1 MKINTIYGI
10 VLFVLYVA
18 FAMLFALGV
27 LCWFGVTDWKIDT
40 GTTVLSLIFA
50 VISCLIS
57 ATGFKKIKTSELG
70 VVLLWGK
77 PVYSADSGYVLT
89 PFPYNFA
96 KMSRNIIE
104 LRFPDSKI
112 EGKESEPILI
122 THGTSK
128 DASAGAL
135 GYIQKT
141 PVSIIVRFRIIDLL
155 GYMQEFGEFA
165 YFDNVSTTELSN
177 RIREAVVSKMID
189 ECRKGTLA
197 ENQKRL
203 NEIEQKLKLE
213 VESITKNHGV
223 EITTTRIED
232 IDLGDI
238 STAYREAAVS
248 EIKKEKVVHEADGE
262 RIKRILEAMGTA
274 EAKEKV
280 QIGEA
285 KGIRQLANELGI
297 ETGDVYKLETM
308 IKAMKSSR
316 QTDISVYGENIG
328 DALKLF
334 NLLKDIGPKQG

>member
-10 VLFVLYVA
+10 VLTFLLVTFAILGLY
-18 FAMLFALGV
+18 L
-27 LCWFGVTDWKIDT
+27 WKIDT
-40 GTTVLSLIFA
+40 FYSVFSLIVA
-50 VISCLIS
+50 VACEIIAVSGL
-57 ATGFKKIKTSELG
+57 KKIESNQLG
-70 VVLLWGK
+70 AVLLWGK
-77 PVYSADSGYVLT
+77 PSYSVDSGIVIV
-89 PFPYNFA
+89 PFPYKLA
-96 KMSRNIIE
+96 RVSKNIIE
-104 LRFPDSKI
+104 LRFPDDKTQ
-112 EGKESEPILI
+112 GKKSTPIQI

-128 DASAGAL
+128 DASSGAL

-141 PVSIIVRFRIIDLL
+141 PVSIIVRCKIIDLL
-155 GYMQEFGEFA
+155 GYMQEFGE
-165 YFDNVSTTELSN
+165 YDCLDYVSTTELIN

-197 ENQKRL
+197 ENQRRL
-203 NEIEQKLKLE
+203 NEIEKELKLE
-213 VESITKNHGV
+213 VESITKTHGV
-223 EITTTRIED
+223 EIITTRIED

-248 EIKKEKVVHEADGE
+248 EIKKEKVVHEADAE

-274 EAKEKV
+274 KAKEKV

-297 ETGDVYKLETM
+297 ETGEVYKLEAM
-308 IKAMKSSR
+308 IKAMKSNK
-316 QTDISVYGENIG
+316 QTDISLYGENIG